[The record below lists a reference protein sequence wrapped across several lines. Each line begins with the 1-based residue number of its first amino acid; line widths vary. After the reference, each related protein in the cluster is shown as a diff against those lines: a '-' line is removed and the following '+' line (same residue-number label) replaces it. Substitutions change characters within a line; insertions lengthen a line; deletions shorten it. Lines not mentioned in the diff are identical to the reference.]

1 LFTRL
6 LFVAFFLEMGLLLV
20 LVPWSA
26 FWEHNYFLQVQ
37 PALRALAM
45 NGFVRG
51 GVSGLGLVNLAAGM
65 AELVSLLAA
74 FRRSS

>member
-1 LFTRL
+1 
-6 LFVAFFLEMGLLLV
+6 MGLLLV
-20 LVPWSA
+20 LLPWSA
-26 FWEHNYFLQVQ
+26 FWEHNYFLQGS
-37 PALRALAM
+37 ALVHAAAM

-51 GVSGLGLVNLAAGM
+51 GISGLGLVNVAAGL